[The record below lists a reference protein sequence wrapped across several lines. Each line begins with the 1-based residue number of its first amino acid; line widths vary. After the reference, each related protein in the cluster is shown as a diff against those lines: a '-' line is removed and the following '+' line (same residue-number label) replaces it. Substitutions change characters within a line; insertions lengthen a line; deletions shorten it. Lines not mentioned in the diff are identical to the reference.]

1 MERTMSTHP
10 TSPRPVAEQILWLRG
25 REIETTP
32 MHVLK
37 LVYLCHGWCLGF
49 TGEALISEPVEAW
62 TYGPVVPTVYHLY
75 KSFRGEHNT
84 VARVDRSENFENDQ
98 RDLIASVV
106 DAYSSYTA
114 IELSS
119 ITHQEDTP
127 WDITRR
133 KYGIGAIIP
142 NELIES
148 HYKKR
153 IESDGASA

>member
-1 MERTMSTHP
+1 MERTMSTRS
-10 TSPRPVAEQILWLRG
+10 TSPRLVAEQVLWLRD
-25 REIETTP
+25 RERETTP

-75 KSFRGEHNT
+75 KSFGGDHIT
-84 VARVDRSENFENDQ
+84 VERVDRSENLGSDQ

-106 DAYSSYTA
+106 DAYRSYTA
-114 IELSS
+114 VQLSN
-119 ITHQEDTP
+119 ITHQKDTP

>member
-1 MERTMSTHP
+1 MERTMSTRSTP
-10 TSPRPVAEQILWLRG
+10 PRLVAEQVLWLRD
-25 REIETTP
+25 RESETTP

-37 LVYLCHGWCLGF
+37 LVYLCHGWWLGF

-75 KSFRGEHNT
+75 KSFGGDNIT
-84 VARVDRSENFENDQ
+84 VERVDRSENFESDQ
-98 RDLIASVV
+98 QDLIASVV
-106 DAYSSYTA
+106 GAYRSYTA
-114 IELSS
+114 VQLSN
-119 ITHQEDTP
+119 ITHQKDTP

>member
-1 MERTMSTHP
+1 MSTRS
-10 TSPRPVAEQILWLRG
+10 TSPRLVAERVLWLRG
-25 REIETTP
+25 RESETTP

-37 LVYLCHGWCLGF
+37 LVYLCHGWWLGF

-62 TYGPVVPTVYHLY
+62 TYGPVIPTVYHLY
-75 KSFRGEHNT
+75 KSFGGGHIT
-84 VARVDRSENFENDQ
+84 VERVDRSENFENNQ

-106 DAYSSYTA
+106 DAYRSYTA
-114 IELSS
+114 VQLSN
-119 ITHQEDTP
+119 ITHQKDTP

>member
-1 MERTMSTHP
+1 MSTRS
-10 TSPRPVAEQILWLRG
+10 TSPRLVAEQVLWLRD
-25 REIETTP
+25 RESETTP

-37 LVYLCHGWCLGF
+37 LVYLCHGWWLGF

-75 KSFRGEHNT
+75 KSFGGDCIT
-84 VARVDRSENFENDQ
+84 VERIDRSGNFGNDQ

-106 DAYSSYTA
+106 DAYRSYTA
-114 IELSS
+114 VQLSN
-119 ITHQEDTP
+119 ITHQKDTP

>member
-1 MERTMSTHP
+1 MERTMSTRSTP
-10 TSPRPVAEQILWLRG
+10 PRLVAEQVLWLRD
-25 REIETTP
+25 RESETTP

-37 LVYLCHGWCLGF
+37 LVYLCHGWWLGF

-75 KSFRGEHNT
+75 KSFGGDNIT
-84 VARVDRSENFENDQ
+84 VERVDRSENFESDQ
-98 RDLIASVV
+98 QDLIASVV
-106 DAYSSYTA
+106 GAYRSYTA
-114 IELSS
+114 VQLSN
-119 ITHQEDTP
+119 ITHQKDTP

-153 IESDGASA
+153 IESDSASA